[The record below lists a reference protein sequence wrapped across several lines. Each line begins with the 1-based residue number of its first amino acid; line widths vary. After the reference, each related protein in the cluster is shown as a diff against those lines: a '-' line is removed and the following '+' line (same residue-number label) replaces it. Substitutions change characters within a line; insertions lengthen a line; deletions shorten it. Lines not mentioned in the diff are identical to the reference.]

1 MLVGMNALLKDGE
14 GCIGAPGVARLTSG
28 PWRRRFAGLPDGAQ
42 APECSPGGVPVFT
55 SMSSSG
61 IVYKA
66 AIDILGGG
74 VGESQSGW
82 RRPSRPA
89 CRGAAAG
96 PAWQGGPCVKGG
108 NFQSLTLL
116 AIFHPIFILL
126 CLIFLVF
133 GIATGAGASEMS
145 PSRLRSSRAVQ
156 LAESATRRRT
166 YASIAATL
174 PKPGDQLHGFTLD
187 RSKHVAALD
196 LTALHFTH
204 QKTGA
209 QYLHVARDDPNNVF
223 CIGFRTNRT

>member
-1 MLVGMNALLKDGE
+1 
-14 GCIGAPGVARLTSG
+14 
-28 PWRRRFAGLPDGAQ
+28 
-42 APECSPGGVPVFT
+42 
-55 SMSSSG
+55 
-61 IVYKA
+61 
-66 AIDILGGG
+66 
-74 VGESQSGW
+74 
-82 RRPSRPA
+82 
-89 CRGAAAG
+89 
-96 PAWQGGPCVKGG
+96 
-108 NFQSLTLL
+108 
-116 AIFHPIFILL
+116 
-126 CLIFLVF
+126 
-133 GIATGAGASEMS
+133 MS

-196 LTALHFTH
+196 LTALQFTH